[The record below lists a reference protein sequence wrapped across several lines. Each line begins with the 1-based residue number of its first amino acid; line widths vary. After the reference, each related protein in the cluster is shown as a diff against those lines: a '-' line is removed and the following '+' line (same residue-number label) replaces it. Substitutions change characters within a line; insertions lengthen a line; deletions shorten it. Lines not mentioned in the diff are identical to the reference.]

1 MADACLL
8 VITDLF
14 AEMCEV
20 LRESLRLRFDL
31 LRVPL
36 YLWDTNSLPVRLIC
50 VVFHFICGTRTYS
63 DASHLISHSLRC
75 ISLYCL
81 VCVLLQ
87 VARVVMLDACHMPL
101 VTLLDD
107 GFHDDAF

>member
-20 LRESLRLRFDL
+20 LRESLRLRFVL

-36 YLWDTNSLPVRLIC
+36 YLWDTNSLPVRLTC
-50 VVFHFICGTRTYS
+50 VVFHFICETQTYS
-63 DASHLISHSLRC
+63 RYDSSDLSFIEMYISVLSGLCSLAGCSCGYARR
-75 ISLYCL
+75 
-81 VCVLLQ
+81 VPH
-87 VARVVMLDACHMPL
+87 VACNFA
-101 VTLLDD
+101 
-107 GFHDDAF
+107 

>member
-36 YLWDTNSLPVRLIC
+36 YLWDTNSLPLRLIC
-50 VVFHFICGTRTYS
+50 VVFHLICGTRTYF
-63 DASHLISHSLRC
+63 RC
-75 ISLYCL
+75 QSPDLSFIEMYTL
-81 VCVLLQ
+81 VLSGLFLLQ
-87 VARVVMLDACHMPL
+87 VARVVMLNVYHMSL
-101 VTLLDD
+101 MIY
-107 GFHDDAF
+107 F